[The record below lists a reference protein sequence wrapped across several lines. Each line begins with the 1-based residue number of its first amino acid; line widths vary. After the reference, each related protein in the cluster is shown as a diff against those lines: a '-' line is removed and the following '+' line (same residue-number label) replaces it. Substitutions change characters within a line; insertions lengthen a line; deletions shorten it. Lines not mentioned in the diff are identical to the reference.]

1 LTTAWHWLASVPWVT
16 FAGQVIDGA
25 WVSLTVTVK
34 LQLGPTVVEQ
44 VTVVVP
50 FGKVA
55 PDAGLQLTVP
65 QVPVVVGAGKFTTAP
80 HWFGSLFC
88 VTFAGQV
95 IVQGTMDTVKEQLPV
110 RLTASVAVQITVVV
124 PTAKQVLGG
133 GVHTTLTPAQLSLPV
148 GGV

>member
-1 LTTAWHWLASVPWVT
+1 MV
-16 FAGQVIDGA
+16 GA
-25 WVSLTVTVK
+25 WVSFTVTVNV
-34 LQLGPTVVEQ
+34 QLGPMVVEQ

-65 QVPVVVGAGKFTTAP
+65 QLPVVVGAGKFTTAP

-95 IVQGTMDTVKEQLPV
+95 IVQGTIETVKEQLPV
-110 RLTASVAVQITVVV
+110 RLTASVAVQVTVVV
-124 PTAKQVLGG
+124 VPGAKQVLGG
-133 GVHTTLTPAQLSLPV
+133 GLQTTLTPAQLSLPA
-148 GGV
+148 GVV